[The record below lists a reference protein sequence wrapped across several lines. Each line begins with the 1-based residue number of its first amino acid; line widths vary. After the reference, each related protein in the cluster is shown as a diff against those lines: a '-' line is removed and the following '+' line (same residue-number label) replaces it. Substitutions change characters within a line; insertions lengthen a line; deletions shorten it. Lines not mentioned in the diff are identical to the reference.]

1 MQFIETLLGFTLA
14 VLTLLL
20 SNDHMEEKT
29 KIFVTKRKKRNKTIS
44 MYE

>member
-29 KIFVTKRKKRNKTIS
+29 KKGTKHTIVGYKR
-44 MYE
+44 